1 MEGGKRGEKPSGI
14 KCKRKEKMSE
24 ALCVCVLEVSCK
36 WRNGKV
42 KTPEM
47 HRKSDGKADT
57 SVTRRRRQL
66 LGWKNGL
73 MCTREGESYEEMGE
87 GDHLSS
93 EI

>member
-1 MEGGKRGEKPSGI
+1 ME
-14 KCKRKEKMSE
+14 
-24 ALCVCVLEVSCK
+24 
-36 WRNGKV
+36 
-42 KTPEM
+42 TPEM

-73 MCTREGESYEEMGE
+73 MCTREGESYEGMGE